1 MLKQLKTLS
10 LDDWRFMLEFGR
22 PKRKV
27 TIFDLRNGLL
37 ESMEPVFFLS
47 TGRAG
52 TMWFS
57 EVMKKD
63 REVKVLHRPSP
74 DFAIQNAKAYKLF
87 AQSESNNQTLNELL
101 SEIYLAGR
109 ENHLRYAY
117 KTDRRLIETNN
128 SITFFA
134 YALANLFPKAKFV
147 HLIRPPKKFIASG
160 MKRGYYSDH
169 PQEKRRINPNKS
181 QTEWT
186 EYSREEKIAWLWTET
201 NSFARQFG
209 VKAGEWRFRQFY
221 FDNLTVDGI
230 CNILDFINV
239 NYDKNSV
246 AKLIEKPVNI
256 EKSASDEI
264 RQIDWKSTEKI
275 YIREAQNLNIESDL

>member
-1 MLKQLKTLS
+1 MFKQLKTLS
-10 LDDWRFMLEFGR
+10 LDDFRFMLEFGK
-22 PKRKV
+22 PKRKA

-74 DFAIQNAKAYKLF
+74 DFAVQNVKAYKFLD
-87 AQSESNNQTLNELL
+87 QTEFDNETLYEWF

-109 ENHLRYAY
+109 ENYLRYAY
-117 KTDRRLIETNN
+117 KTNRRLIETNN

-134 YALANLFPKAKFV
+134 YALAELFPKAKFV
-147 HLIRPPKKFIASG
+147 HLVRPPKKYIVSG
-160 MKRGYYSDH
+160 LKRGYYSDH
-169 PQEKRRINPNKS
+169 PQEMRRIIPNES
-181 QTEWT
+181 QPEWA

-201 NSFARQFG
+201 NRFARHFG
-209 VKAGEWRFRQFY
+209 MKVGEQRFKQFY
-221 FDNLTVDGI
+221 FDTLTVERVS
-230 CNILDFINV
+230 NILDFINV
-239 NYDKNSV
+239 NYDKNSL
-246 AKLIEKPVNI
+246 AKQIGKPVNI
-256 EKSASDEI
+256 QKSASDEI
-264 RQIDWKSTEKI
+264 WQIDWKGTEKI
-275 YIREAQNLNIESDL
+275 YMREAKNLNIESGL